1 MDAIIILR
9 TIYVLKI
16 RSKTHFFS
24 FHFFTVSIKV
34 EIFLTSEHKIIA
46 NRQLA
51 IDHMVKEEYN
61 GEEIAKMQ
69 NGLKR

>member
-1 MDAIIILR
+1 MTGFLE
-9 TIYVLKI
+9 
-16 RSKTHFFS
+16 
-24 FHFFTVSIKV
+24 V

-51 IDHMVKEEYN
+51 IDHMVKEEYR

-69 NGLKR
+69 TGLKRCFCSVLIGIGPAVHKKHSDTKVPCI